1 LRIYTPEGSNLLE
14 REMVSYPLTVDEFGK
29 TYFGF
34 IMHVLINRN
43 TDVRIKYELP
53 ESVREGDYKLLMQ
66 KQSGIGEIP
75 VKINVKT
82 NDGDFSHEEV
92 LKKDLK
98 FELK

>member
-1 LRIYTPEGSNLLE
+1 
-14 REMVSYPLTVDEFGK
+14 
-29 TYFGF
+29 
-34 IMHVLINRN
+34 
-43 TDVRIKYELP
+43 
-53 ESVREGDYKLLMQ
+53 MQ